1 MWMPLRYCVYLKT
14 AAVCEAIRRIRNTG
28 AQIRTQSPLL
38 RHINDSPEIWRE
50 MWRKQV
56 DLSCIPYYMFVA
68 RDTGAKHYFEIPLE
82 KCWDIFRKAYSQVS
96 GICRTVRGPSMS
108 DEPGK
113 IQLLGVAEI
122 KGEKVFVLRFIQGR
136 NPKWVDMPFFAAY
149 DPKATWF
156 SELRP
161 AFGKDYFFFE
171 HEFPTRPM
179 YGDGFLFE

>member
-1 MWMPLRYCVYLKT
+1 
-14 AAVCEAIRRIRNTG
+14 
-28 AQIRTQSPLL
+28 
-38 RHINDSPEIWRE
+38 
-50 MWRKQV
+50 
-56 DLSCIPYYMFVA
+56 
-68 RDTGAKHYFEIPLE
+68 
-82 KCWDIFRKAYSQVS
+82 
-96 GICRTVRGPSMS
+96 MS

-179 YGDGFLFE
+179 YGDGFYLNNFKPVCILSV